1 MNDYAQRLAEL
12 QQQPD
17 HELKQ
22 IGDQWQTPKELAM
35 GLFWHFT
42 PKIGPIVLDLF
53 ADECNALCAEF
64 YTSSDNALTQE
75 WANDL
80 RQLGGA
86 AFANP
91 PYSRP
96 QSDSDGTPITGIE
109 NILAYCREQREL
121 GAKIMLLLKAGTSEG
136 WWPEDADFIQFVSG
150 RIGFK
155 TPNWY
160 VPRDPKKD
168 KPSSSGFA
176 SAVVIFDKD
185 WKWERRPIER
195 LNRNDLET
203 QGRMI
208 MNMIERRATV
218 IAESMLPAV
227 AAIEPPVT
235 TEHTHIEESDCK
247 LAEVADDNYLLDLEA
262 PEEPELTY
270 ADKTL
275 DELELEFKSGSL
287 ACNSWNRF
295 VVETAILFSYPTAL
309 THRQVMFA
317 LTSIDSEG
325 DMTNVSEDEKNLIK
339 TLTTA
344 INETE
349 RSLNMTNEQRYKAVF
364 TLHDRIRD
372 GESPLLFE
380 QIKIMRNAVMGNAE
394 EHQAVTVEHDPN
406 SFPEG
411 TSELKEHLGTGEE
424 MKAVQSQVLTS
435 SFDVSEGRSQFEL
448 AGWDGGVLQQEEPTD
463 SALSAEWLREQYMKL
478 DAFDELMDSIK
489 QEVIEKT
496 IDAVGYI
503 NEEFANNELAPK
515 AEDVID
521 GFFASNPNVRTYMN
535 SRSLRATF
543 RSLVHTS
550 MKEVANV

>member
-22 IGDQWQTPKELAM
+22 IGDQWQTPEAIAH
-35 GLFWHFT
+35 GLFWHFG
-42 PKIGPIVLDLF
+42 PKIGPVVLDLF
-53 ADECNALCAEF
+53 ASDANALAPNYYTAEI
-64 YTSSDNALTQE
+64 NALTQE

-96 QSDSDGTPITGIE
+96 ESDSDGTPITGIE

-121 GAKIMLLLKAGTSEG
+121 GAKIMLLIKAGTSEG
-136 WWPEDADFIQFVSG
+136 WWPEDADFIQFVAG

-208 MNMIERRATV
+208 MNMIESRATV
-218 IAESMLPAV
+218 IAESMVPVV
-227 AAIEPPVT
+227 AAIEPPAT
-235 TEHTHIEESDCK
+235 TEPAPIEESDCQF
-247 LAEVADDNYLLDLEA
+247 AEVADDNYQLDLDA
-262 PEEPELTY
+262 SEEPELTY

-275 DELELEFKSGSL
+275 DELEPDFQSFGLVSS
-287 ACNSWNRF
+287 SWNRF
-295 VVETAILFSYPTAL
+295 VAEMTVRFGFPDKYS
-309 THRQVMFA
+309 HREVMFV
-317 LTSIDSEG
+317 LTSIDTDGEMTGTTEDQKLLINNFTMALSEA
-325 DMTNVSEDEKNLIK
+325 EKRLA
-339 TLTTA
+339 L
-344 INETE
+344 
-349 RSLNMTNEQRYKAVF
+349 TNEQRLDALAALIKH
-364 TLHDRIRD
+364 TNSHQL
-372 GESPLLFE
+372 PPLFE
-380 QIKIMRNAVMGNAE
+380 QVKIIRAALLADQPTETDIAHELSGNSE
-394 EHQAVTVEHDPN
+394 PLPEVSSEVQEHQ
-406 SFPEG
+406 
-411 TSELKEHLGTGEE
+411 GTGEV
-424 MKAVQSQVLTS
+424 MQKI
-435 SFDVSEGRSQFEL
+435 
-448 AGWDGGVLQQEEPTD
+448 DGDTLPDISAEQEE
-463 SALSAEWLREQYMKL
+463 SATNELDTAKSITEWLREQYMQ
-478 DAFDELMDSIK
+478 
-489 QEVIEKT
+489 QEDYPDLNEDLKKEIIEKT
-496 IDAVGYI
+496 IRAIEEI
-503 NEEFANNELAPK
+503 NDEYSSKPNAPK
-515 AEDVID
+515 AEIFID
-521 GFFASNPNVRTYMN
+521 DYFSSKPNIRTYMN
-535 SRSLRATF
+535 IRSLRAAF

>member
-96 QSDSDGTPITGIE
+96 ESDSNGTPITGIE

-121 GAKIMLLLKAGTSEG
+121 GAKIMLLIKAGTSEG
-136 WWPEDADFIQFVSG
+136 WWPEDADFIQFVAG

-168 KPSSSGFA
+168 KPNSSGFA

-185 WKWERRPIER
+185 WKWERRPFER

-208 MNMIERRATV
+208 MNMIESRATV
-218 IAESMLPAV
+218 IAESMLPVV
-227 AAIEPPVT
+227 AAIEPPAT
-235 TEHTHIEESDCK
+235 TEPAPIEESDCQ
-247 LAEVADDNYLLDLEA
+247 LAEVADDNYQLDLDA
-262 PEEPELTY
+262 SEEPEPTY
-270 ADKTL
+270 VDKTL
-275 DELELEFKSGSL
+275 DELELEFKSNSL
-287 ACNSWNRF
+287 ACGSWNRF
-295 VVETAILFSYPTAL
+295 VSEMTVRFGWPDKF
-309 THRQVMFA
+309 THREVMFV
-317 LTSIDSEG
+317 LTSIDTDGE
-325 DMTNVSEDEKNLIK
+325 MTGTTEEQKALIHNCTVSLTETEKRLTLTNNQRQDALAALIK
-339 TLTTA
+339 H
-344 INETE
+344 IN
-349 RSLNMTNEQRYKAVF
+349 SNQL
-364 TLHDRIRD
+364 
-372 GESPLLFE
+372 PPLFE
-380 QIKIMRNAVMGNAE
+380 QVKIIRAALLADHPTETDIAHELSGNSE
-394 EHQAVTVEHDPN
+394 PLPEVSSEVQEHQ
-406 SFPEG
+406 
-411 TSELKEHLGTGEE
+411 GTGEVMQE
-424 MKAVQSQVLTS
+424 IDGDTLPDTS
-435 SFDVSEGRSQFEL
+435 AE
-448 AGWDGGVLQQEEPTD
+448 QEEPATNELD
-463 SALSAEWLREQYMKL
+463 IAKSIIEWLRERYMQLEDYPDL
-478 DAFDELMDSIK
+478 DEDLKKEI
-489 QEVIEKT
+489 IEKT
-496 IDAVGYI
+496 IRAIEEI
-503 NEEFANNELAPK
+503 NDEYSSKPNAPK
-515 AEDVID
+515 AEIFID
-521 GFFASNPNVRTYMN
+521 DYFSSKPNIRTYMN
-535 SRSLRATF
+535 IRSLRAAF

-550 MKEVANV
+550 MKEVAHV

>member
-22 IGDQWQTPKELAM
+22 IGDQWQTPEAIAH
-35 GLFWHFT
+35 GLFWHFG
-42 PKIGPIVLDLF
+42 PKIGPVVLDLF
-53 ADECNALCAEF
+53 ASDANALAPNYYTAEI
-64 YTSSDNALTQE
+64 NALTQE

-96 QSDSDGTPITGIE
+96 QSDCDGTPITGIE

-185 WKWERRPIER
+185 WKWERRPFER

-208 MNMIERRATV
+208 MNMIESRATV
-218 IAESMLPAV
+218 IAESILPAV

-235 TEHTHIEESDCK
+235 TEHAHIEESDCK
-247 LAEVADDNYLLDLEA
+247 LAEVADDNYQLDLA
-262 PEEPELTY
+262 AHEEPELTY

-275 DELELEFKSGSL
+275 DELEPDFQSFGLVSS
-287 ACNSWNRF
+287 SWNRF
-295 VVETAILFSYPTAL
+295 VSEMTVRFGFPDKYS
-309 THRQVMFA
+309 HREVMFV
-317 LTSIDSEG
+317 LTSIDTDGE
-325 DMTNVSEDEKNLIK
+325 MTGTTEDQKLLINNF
-339 TLTTA
+339 TTA
-344 INETE
+344 LNEAEKRLT
-349 RSLNMTNEQRYKAVF
+349 LTNEQRLDAMAALIKHINSHQ
-364 TLHDRIRD
+364 L
-372 GESPLLFE
+372 PPLFE
-380 QIKIMRNAVMGNAE
+380 QVKIIRDAVIK
-394 EHQAVTVEHDPN
+394 HQDAKPINVSTWIVEQKHDDIVKLSDEDKLTIGRLIPQWV
-406 SFPEG
+406 
-411 TSELKEHLGTGEE
+411 KEFGLDE
-424 MKAVQSQVLTS
+424 
-435 SFDVSEGRSQFEL
+435 
-448 AGWDGGVLQQEEPTD
+448 
-463 SALSAEWLREQYMKL
+463 ALSRTGFALTNLLNGRPVSHGWSECGSDTKL
-478 DAFDELMDSIK
+478 
-489 QEVIEKT
+489 EV
-496 IDAVGYI
+496 VNG
-503 NEEFANNELAPK
+503 
-515 AEDVID
+515 
-521 GFFASNPNVRTYMN
+521 
-535 SRSLRATF
+535 
-543 RSLVHTS
+543 
-550 MKEVANV
+550 

>member
-96 QSDSDGTPITGIE
+96 ESDSDGTPITGIE

-121 GAKIMLLLKAGTSEG
+121 GAKIMLLIKAGTSEG
-136 WWPEDADFIQFVSG
+136 WWTEDADFIQFVAG

-208 MNMIERRATV
+208 MNMIESRATV
-218 IAESMLPAV
+218 IAESMVPAV
-227 AAIEPPVT
+227 ATIEAPAT
-235 TEHTHIEESDCK
+235 TEPAHIEESDCQF
-247 LAEVADDNYLLDLEA
+247 AEVADDNYQLDLDA
-262 PEEPELTY
+262 SEEPELTY

-275 DELELEFKSGSL
+275 DELEPDFQSFGLVSS
-287 ACNSWNRF
+287 SWNRF
-295 VVETAILFSYPTAL
+295 VVEMTVRFGFPDKYS
-309 THRQVMFA
+309 HREVMFV
-317 LTSIDSEG
+317 LTSIDTDGEMTGTTEDQKLLINNFTMALSEA
-325 DMTNVSEDEKNLIK
+325 EKRL
-339 TLTTA
+339 TL
-344 INETE
+344 
-349 RSLNMTNEQRYKAVF
+349 TNEQRLDALAALIKH
-364 TLHDRIRD
+364 TNSHQL
-372 GESPLLFE
+372 PPLFE
-380 QIKIMRNAVMGNAE
+380 QVKIIRAALLADQPTETDIAHELSGNSE
-394 EHQAVTVEHDPN
+394 PLPEVSSEVQEHQ
-406 SFPEG
+406 
-411 TSELKEHLGTGEE
+411 GTGEVMQE
-424 MKAVQSQVLTS
+424 IDGDTLPDTS
-435 SFDVSEGRSQFEL
+435 AE
-448 AGWDGGVLQQEEPTD
+448 QEE
-463 SALSAEWLREQYMKL
+463 SAINELDIAKSITEWLREKYMQLEDYPDLNEDLKK
-478 DAFDELMDSIK
+478 EI
-489 QEVIEKT
+489 IEKT
-496 IDAVGYI
+496 IRAIEEI
-503 NEEFANNELAPK
+503 NDEYSSKPNAPK
-515 AEDVID
+515 AEIFID
-521 GFFASNPNVRTYMN
+521 DYFSSKPNIRTYMN
-535 SRSLRATF
+535 IRSLRAAF

-550 MKEVANV
+550 MMRTSTI

>member
-17 HELKQ
+17 HKLKQ

-53 ADECNALCAEF
+53 ADECNALCTEF

-121 GAKIMLLLKAGTSEG
+121 GAKIMLLIKAGTSEG

-185 WKWERRPIER
+185 WKWERRPFER

-247 LAEVADDNYLLDLEA
+247 LAEVADDNYQLDLA
-262 PEEPELTY
+262 AHEEPELTY

-275 DELELEFKSGSL
+275 DELEPDFQSFGLVSS
-287 ACNSWNRF
+287 SWNRF
-295 VVETAILFSYPTAL
+295 VAEMTVRFGFPDKYS
-309 THRQVMFA
+309 HREVMFV
-317 LTSIDSEG
+317 LTSIDTDGE
-325 DMTNVSEDEKNLIK
+325 MTGTTEDQKLLINNFTMALNEAEKRL
-339 TLTTA
+339 TL
-344 INETE
+344 
-349 RSLNMTNEQRYKAVF
+349 TNEQRLDAMAALIKHINSHQ
-364 TLHDRIRD
+364 L
-372 GESPLLFE
+372 PPLFE
-380 QIKIMRNAVMGNAE
+380 QVKIIRAALLADQPTETDIAHELLGNSE
-394 EHQAVTVEHDPN
+394 PLPEVSSEIQEHQ
-406 SFPEG
+406 
-411 TSELKEHLGTGEE
+411 GTGEVMQE
-424 MKAVQSQVLTS
+424 VNGDTLSDTSAEQEVQV
-435 SFDVSEGRSQFEL
+435 
-448 AGWDGGVLQQEEPTD
+448 ANA
-463 SALSAEWLREQYMKL
+463 SADQSISAEWLNEQYMQL
-478 DAFDELMDSIK
+478 EDYPDADEHIK
-489 QEVIEKT
+489 GEIIEKT
-496 IDAVGYI
+496 LRAIEDI
-503 NEEFANNELAPK
+503 NDEYSSNPTAPK
-515 AEDVID
+515 AETFIGDY
-521 GFFASNPNVRTYMN
+521 FSSKPNIRTYMN
-535 SRSLRATF
+535 IRSLRAAF

-550 MKEVANV
+550 MKEVVHV

>member
-1 MNDYAQRLAEL
+1 MQTMNAYAQRLAEL

-96 QSDSDGTPITGIE
+96 ESDSDGTPITGIE

-121 GAKIMLLLKAGTSEG
+121 GAKIMLLIKAGTSEG
-136 WWPEDADFIQFVSG
+136 WWPEDADFIQFVAG

-155 TPNWY
+155 TPSWY

-185 WKWERRPIER
+185 WKWERRPFER

-208 MNMIERRATV
+208 MNMIESRATV
-218 IAESMLPAV
+218 IAESMLPVV

-235 TEHTHIEESDCK
+235 TEQTPIEESDCQ
-247 LAEVADDNYLLDLEA
+247 LAEVTDDNYQLDLDDS
-262 PEEPELTY
+262 EEPATTY

-275 DELELEFKSGSL
+275 DEIELEFKS
-287 ACNSWNRF
+287 NSIECGGWNRF
-295 VVETAILFSYPTAL
+295 VSEMAVRFGFPDKFS
-309 THRQVMFA
+309 HREVMFV
-317 LTSIDSEG
+317 LTSIDTDGEMTGTTEEQKSLIHNCTVALTETEKRLT
-325 DMTNVSEDEKNLIK
+325 MTNNQRQDALAALFIHIKN
-339 TLTTA
+339 
-344 INETE
+344 N
-349 RSLNMTNEQRYKAVF
+349 
-364 TLHDRIRD
+364 
-372 GESPLLFE
+372 PLPPLFE
-380 QIKIMRNAVMGNAE
+380 QVKIIRAALLEDHPTETDIAHELSGNSKPLPVVSPE
-394 EHQAVTVEHDPN
+394 VQEHQ
-406 SFPEG
+406 
-411 TSELKEHLGTGEE
+411 GTGEIMQE
-424 MKAVQSQVLTS
+424 VDGDTLPDA
-435 SFDVSEGRSQFEL
+435 L
-448 AGWDGGVLQQEEPTD
+448 AEQEE
-463 SALSAEWLREQYMKL
+463 SATNEFDTAKSIAEWLREKYMQL
-478 DAFDELMDSIK
+478 EDYPNVEEHIK
-489 QEVIEKT
+489 EEIIEKT
-496 IDAVGYI
+496 IRAIEDTNDEYSSKP
-503 NEEFANNELAPK
+503 NAPK
-515 AEDVID
+515 AEIFID
-521 GFFASNPNVRTYMN
+521 DYFSSKPNIRTYMN
-535 SRSLRATF
+535 IRSLCAAF

>member
-17 HELKQ
+17 HVLKQ
-22 IGDQWQTPKELAM
+22 IRDQWQTPQELAM

-42 PKIGPIVLDLF
+42 PKIGPVVLDLF
-53 ADECNALCAEF
+53 ASDANALAPNYYTAEI
-64 YTSSDNALTQE
+64 NALTQE

-121 GAKIMLLLKAGTSEG
+121 GAKIMLLIKAGTSEG

-185 WKWERRPIER
+185 WKWERRPFER

-208 MNMIERRATV
+208 MNMIESRATV

-247 LAEVADDNYLLDLEA
+247 LAEVVDDNYQLDLDA
-262 PEEPELTY
+262 SEEPELTY

-275 DELELEFKSGSL
+275 DELELEFKSNSL
-287 ACNSWNRF
+287 ACGSWNRF
-295 VVETAILFSYPTAL
+295 VAEMTVRFGWPDKYS
-309 THRQVMFA
+309 HREVMFV
-317 LTSIDSEG
+317 LTSIDTDGE
-325 DMTNVSEDEKNLIK
+325 MTGTTEDQKLLINNFTMALNEAEKRL
-339 TLTTA
+339 TL
-344 INETE
+344 
-349 RSLNMTNEQRYKAVF
+349 TNEQRLDALSALTKHINSNQ
-364 TLHDRIRD
+364 L
-372 GESPLLFE
+372 PPLFE
-380 QIKIMRNAVMGNAE
+380 QIKIIREAVIK
-394 EHQAVTVEHDPN
+394 HQHAKPINVSTWIVEQKHDDIVKLSDEDKLTIGRLIPQWV
-406 SFPEG
+406 
-411 TSELKEHLGTGEE
+411 KEFGLDE
-424 MKAVQSQVLTS
+424 
-435 SFDVSEGRSQFEL
+435 
-448 AGWDGGVLQQEEPTD
+448 
-463 SALSAEWLREQYMKL
+463 ALSRTGFALTNLLNGRPVSHGWSECGSDTKL
-478 DAFDELMDSIK
+478 
-489 QEVIEKT
+489 EV
-496 IDAVGYI
+496 VNG
-503 NEEFANNELAPK
+503 
-515 AEDVID
+515 
-521 GFFASNPNVRTYMN
+521 
-535 SRSLRATF
+535 
-543 RSLVHTS
+543 
-550 MKEVANV
+550 

>member
-22 IGDQWQTPKELAM
+22 IGDQWQTPEAIAH
-35 GLFWHFT
+35 GLFWHFG
-42 PKIGPIVLDLF
+42 PKIGPVVLDLF
-53 ADECNALCAEF
+53 ASDANALAPNYYTAEI
-64 YTSSDNALTQE
+64 NALTQE

-96 QSDSDGTPITGIE
+96 QSDSDGTQITGIE

-121 GAKIMLLLKAGTSEG
+121 GAKIMLLIKAGTSEG

-185 WKWERRPIER
+185 WKWERRPFER

-218 IAESMLPAV
+218 IAESMLTAV
-227 AAIEPPVT
+227 AAIEPPAT
-235 TEHTHIEESDCK
+235 TEPAPIEESDCQ
-247 LAEVADDNYLLDLEA
+247 LAEVADDNYQLDLDA
-262 PEEPELTY
+262 SEEPELTY

-275 DELELEFKSGSL
+275 DELELEFKGNSL
-287 ACNSWNRF
+287 ACGSWNRF
-295 VVETAILFSYPTAL
+295 VAETTVRFGFPDKYS
-309 THRQVMFA
+309 HREVMFV
-317 LTSIDSEG
+317 LTSIDTDGE
-325 DMTNVSEDEKNLIK
+325 MTGTTEDQKLLINNFTMALNEAEKRL
-339 TLTTA
+339 TLT
-344 INETE
+344 NNQ
-349 RSLNMTNEQRYKAVF
+349 RLDSLAALFIHIKNN
-364 TLHDRIRD
+364 LL
-372 GESPLLFE
+372 PPLFE
-380 QIKIMRNAVMGNAE
+380 QVKIIRAALLADQPTETDIAHELSGNSE
-394 EHQAVTVEHDPN
+394 PLPEVSSEVQEHQGPGEVMQKIDGDTLPD
-406 SFPEG
+406 
-411 TSELKEHLGTGEE
+411 TSAE
-424 MKAVQSQVLTS
+424 
-435 SFDVSEGRSQFEL
+435 
-448 AGWDGGVLQQEEPTD
+448 QEE
-463 SALSAEWLREQYMKL
+463 SATNELDIAKSITEWLREQYMQLEDYPDL
-478 DAFDELMDSIK
+478 DEDLKEEI
-489 QEVIEKT
+489 IEKT
-496 IDAVGYI
+496 IRAIKDI
-503 NEEFANNELAPK
+503 NDEYSSKPNAPK
-515 AEDVID
+515 AEIFID
-521 GFFASNPNVRTYMN
+521 DYFSSKPNIRTYMN
-535 SRSLRATF
+535 IRSLRAAF

-550 MKEVANV
+550 MKEVAHV